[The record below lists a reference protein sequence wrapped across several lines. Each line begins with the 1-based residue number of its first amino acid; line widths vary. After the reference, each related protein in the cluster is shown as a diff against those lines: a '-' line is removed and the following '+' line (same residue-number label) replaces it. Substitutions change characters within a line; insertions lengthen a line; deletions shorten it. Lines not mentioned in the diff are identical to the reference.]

1 MKDQIKDTD
10 YLFISARIRAM
21 EGRLLTR
28 ERMERMLE
36 ARTDAD
42 AMKVLVECGFPE
54 ITSLSA
60 LDSALSAERE
70 RTFADLA
77 ALSPNPSIVDAFRIQ
92 YDYHNAKTLLKA
104 IATGTNGDHM
114 LIRAGRVPTDTLSEA
129 ITEGSFGRLPNTFAR
144 AVSEAQSVLG
154 ATGDPQR
161 SDFVLDR
168 AYYQEMLEAAKASKS
183 SFLLDYVRNSIDCA
197 NLRAAVRAARM
208 GKDVDF
214 LRPVLVS
221 GGNVSTTAFA
231 GAFQSGGEFASL
243 FAGSILKPA
252 AELGDAAVR
261 GGRMTAFEKA
271 CDDALVEYLHRA
283 RLTPFGDSV
292 LIAYIAAKENE
303 ITAAR
308 IIMSGR
314 MAGVPADSI
323 RERLREAYV

>member
-1 MKDQIKDTD
+1 MKNKIKDTD

-54 ITSLSA
+54 LDSLAA

-77 ALSPNPSIVDAFRIQ
+77 ALSPNSQIVDVFRIK

-104 IATGTNGDHM
+104 IATGTDGTHM
-114 LIRAGRVPTDTLSEA
+114 LIDAGRVSADALRAAVS
-129 ITEGSFGRLPNTFAR
+129 EGSYARLLDAFAR
-144 AVSEAQSVLG
+144 AVADAQSVL
-154 ATGDPQR
+154 ASTGDPQR
-161 SDFVLDR
+161 SDFLLDR
-168 AYYQEMLEAAKASKS
+168 AYFAEMLAAAKDSGS
-183 SFLLDYVRNSIDCA
+183 EFLLNYVRCCIDGA
-197 NLRAAVRAARM
+197 NLRGAVRTSRM
-208 GKDVDF
+208 GKDADF
-214 LRPVLVS
+214 LRLVLVP
-221 GGNVSTTAFA
+221 GGTVSEQLFISAFQA
-231 GAFQSGGEFASL
+231 GAEFSPL
-243 FAGSILKPA
+243 FLGSVLKPA
-252 AELGDAAVR
+252 AELGDAAVH

-271 CDDALVEYLHRA
+271 CDDALSEYLRCA